1 MRRLITTGNVST
13 QSWPSTDTAVKIQAK
28 SSTPS
33 SAPTSATITFCPA
46 GIALGDMLVAENR
59 DSLSSIFVSK
69 SELQYTYTA
78 QSGEV
83 EIANT
88 GNLVLW
94 PDEKVYYG
102 NPNDTGNEIVKKSDI
117 LLSSSDLSFTKT
129 SSSIRIHNANS
140 SYPILNL
147 SSYGEVKLSSQSRP
161 TISYNGQPNG
171 SNYSAIATLG
181 DIQDKVSD
189 LGYTNDGS
197 NIVIATDS
205 TDTDAGVVIQG
216 TDFVEIADRSG
227 GEGVFIGRSLSGGL
241 ADVYL
246 GNDTVEANKVA
257 SKGYVDSQV
266 SPAGSLIIVGELNAN
281 ANKVASFTQGGP
293 LSSYS
298 EYLNHNTL
306 TFSNSNAVTNLT
318 GVIYSGSSYG
328 TGYIHRGYAFVVT
341 TAGTI
346 EGTSLAVGD
355 LVMFYNDY
363 PNSTL
368 DSTFKWRKL

>member
-1 MRRLITTGNVST
+1 MRRLITTGNVSS
-13 QSWPSTDTAVKIQAK
+13 QSWPSANTEVKIQAK

-83 EIANT
+83 EIANS

-102 NPNDTGNEIVKKSDI
+102 NPNSANNEVAIKGDVANKYDKVSGLTFTSTSAQNMIGSSKSLQIASDGDIVLGAAKVYYGVVSANNELVKKSD
-117 LLSSSDLSFTKT
+117 LSSATTPFGYTTD
-129 SSSIRIHNANS
+129 
-140 SYPILNL
+140 
-147 SSYGEVKLSSQSRP
+147 GENV
-161 TISYNGQPNG
+161 T
-171 SNYSAIATLG
+171 IAT
-181 DIQDKVSD
+181 KS
-189 LGYTNDGS
+189 
-197 NIVIATDS
+197 TDS
-205 TDTDAGVVIQG
+205 ESGISIQG
-216 TDFVEIADRSG
+216 TSFVEITDRTG
-227 GEGVFIGRSLSGGL
+227 GGGIYLGRNSAITGGL
-241 ADVYL
+241 SNVYL
-246 GNDTVEANKVA
+246 GNDDVEANKVA
-257 SKGYVDSQV
+257 TKSYVDSYA
-266 SPAGSLIIVGELNAN
+266 PAGALIIVGEVDAS

-306 TFSNSNAVTNLT
+306 TFSNSSAVTNLT
-318 GVIYSGSSYG
+318 SAVYSGSSYG
-328 TGYIHRGYAFVVT
+328 TGYVRRGYAFVVT

-346 EGTSLAVGD
+346 EETSLAVGD
-355 LVMFYNDY
+355 LIMFYNDY
-363 PNSTL
+363 PNATL
-368 DSTFKWRKL
+368 NNTFKWRKL